1 MQPPCEPRGPEVT
14 FSVPLV
20 AHQGRPRI
28 RNGARGAWLY
38 EASDDERRKRVI
50 AAEFRKEYRGPYPML
65 DGPARVEV
73 LVFAPLPKKR
83 PKRVVREPYTV
94 KPDADNVAKQVLD
107 ALNGL
112 AYADDAAVTELVVM
126 KMPRSRGMEFE
137 TQVYVGP
144 CDCAPGE
151 TLF

>member
-1 MQPPCEPRGPEVT
+1 MPEQVSGIE
-14 FSVPLV
+14 FAAPLV

-38 EASDDERRKRVI
+38 EASEDEQRKRVI
-50 AAEFRKEYRGPYPML
+50 AAEFRKAFRGPYPAFS
-65 DGPARVEV
+65 GPVSVSIEV
-73 LVFAPLPKKR
+73 SAPLPKAR
-83 PKRVVREPYTV
+83 PKKVVREPYTV

-112 AYADDAAVTELVVM
+112 AYADDAAVTELVVR

-144 CDCAPGE
+144 CCYAPGE

>member
-1 MQPPCEPRGPEVT
+1 MPSPCEQEGPEVT

-28 RNGARGAWLY
+28 RKAARSAWLY
-38 EASDDERRKRVI
+38 EASDDEQRKRVI
-50 AAEFRKEYRGPYPML
+50 AAEFRREYRGPYPML
-65 DGPARVEV
+65 DGPVRVEV
-73 LVFAPLPKKR
+73 LVFAPLPKAR
-83 PKRVVREPYTV
+83 PKKVVREPYTV

-112 AYADDAAVTELVVM
+112 AYADDAAVTELVVR

-144 CDCAPGE
+144 CCYAPGE

>member
-1 MQPPCEPRGPEVT
+1 MT
-14 FSVPLV
+14 FSVPFV

-28 RNGARGAWLY
+28 RKAARSAWLY
-38 EASDDERRKRVI
+38 EASDDEQRKRVI
-50 AAEFRKEYRGPYPML
+50 AGEFRKEYRGPYPML
-65 DGPARVEV
+65 DGPVRVEV
-73 LVFAPLPKKR
+73 LVFAPLPKTR
-83 PKRVVREPYTV
+83 PKRVAREPYTV

-112 AYADDAAVTELVVM
+112 AYADDAAVTELVVR

-144 CDCAPGE
+144 CGYAPGE

>member
-1 MQPPCEPRGPEVT
+1 MA

-28 RNGARGAWLY
+28 RKAARSAWLY
-38 EASDDERRKRVI
+38 EASDDEQRKRVI
-50 AAEFRKEYRGPYPML
+50 AGEFRKEYRGPYPML
-65 DGPARVEV
+65 TGPVRVEV

-112 AYADDAAVTELVVM
+112 AYADDAAVTELVVR

-144 CDCAPGE
+144 CEYAPGE

>member
-1 MQPPCEPRGPEVT
+1 MPSPCEQEGPEVA

-28 RNGARGAWLY
+28 RKAARSAWLY
-38 EASDDERRKRVI
+38 EASDDEQRKRVI
-50 AAEFRKEYRGPYPML
+50 AGEFRKEYRGPYPML
-65 DGPARVEV
+65 DGPVRVEV

-112 AYADDAAVTELVVM
+112 AYADDAAVTELVVR

-144 CDCAPGE
+144 CEYAPGE

>member
-1 MQPPCEPRGPEVT
+1 MPSPCEQEGPEVT

-28 RNGARGAWLY
+28 RKWRHGAWLY
-38 EASDDERRKRVI
+38 EASDDEQRKRVI
-50 AAEFRKEYRGPYPML
+50 AGEFRKEYRGPYPML
-65 DGPARVEV
+65 DGPVRVEV

-112 AYADDAAVTELVVM
+112 AYADDAAVTELVVR

-144 CDCAPGE
+144 CCYAPGE